1 MWRRW
6 VLRGGRR
13 ARGAG
18 RLRRRGPRSG
28 TCLEPRGAAL
38 SAGGAFWAGF
48 RARGSSRAPVVSS
61 WQAGTA
67 QLPSEPP
74 RMIVPG
80 AYRKRRGFSLVASKI

>member
-6 VLRGGRR
+6 VLRGGLW

-38 SAGGAFWAGF
+38 SAGGALWAGF
-48 RARGSSRAPVVSS
+48 RARGSSRSPVVCSS
-61 WQAGTA
+61 QAGTA
-67 QLPSEPP
+67 QLPSEPS
-74 RMIVPG
+74 RLIVPG
-80 AYRKRRGFSLVASKI
+80 VYRKRRGFL

>member
-6 VLRGGRR
+6 VLRGERR

-18 RLRRRGPRSG
+18 RLRRRGPGSG

-38 SAGGAFWAGF
+38 SAGGALWAGF
-48 RARGSSRAPVVSS
+48 RARGSSRAPVVFGS
-61 WQAGTA
+61 QAGA
-67 QLPSEPP
+67 PQLPSEPP

-80 AYRKRRGFSLVASKI
+80 AYRKRRGFL